1 MPRNRWAF
9 ASKATVIGSARNVAC
24 TLVSM
29 LLWCILSFTACN
41 SSNSSQDLTVTGRF
55 ISADQKELLPLTLEV
70 ARTPQARELGLMY
83 RQELPADRGMIFIY
97 PSERPR
103 SFWMKNTL
111 ISLDILYLDKD
122 FTIVSL
128 VENAIPHSL
137 VSRTSQG
144 HPAQYVIEIRGGLAA
159 QKGIT
164 VGTKFEPLAPLPS
177 GEDGV

>member
-1 MPRNRWAF
+1 MPRNRLAL
-9 ASKATVIGSARNVAC
+9 ASNATGLGSARNIAR
-24 TLVSM
+24 TLLSM
-29 LLWCILSFTACN
+29 LVWCILALTACTSDN
-41 SSNSSQDLTVTGRF
+41 ATPALTITGRF
-55 ISADQKELLPLTLEV
+55 IAADQKELLPLTLEV

-83 RQELPADRGMIFIY
+83 RQELAADRGMIFIY

-111 ISLDILYLDKD
+111 IPLDILYLDKD

-128 VENAIPHSL
+128 VENAVPHSL

-144 HPAQYVIEIRGGLAA
+144 HPAQYVIEIMGGLAA

-164 VGTKFEPLAPLPS
+164 VGTKFEPSAPLPS